1 MSIAT
6 EPTSPDGS
14 NTPPPVDELAE
25 GGGPSRPFILRPVAT
40 TLLMV
45 ALMLAG
51 LIAWKQLPLS
61 ALPQVDY
68 PTIQVRTL
76 YPGASPDVMALT
88 VTSPLERQFGQM
100 PGLTRMTSNSSA
112 GASVIT
118 MQFNL
123 DLSLDIAEQEV
134 QAAINA
140 ANSLLPSDLPAPPV
154 YAKVNPADAPVLSI
168 AVTSKTR
175 PLGEVEGIVERQFSN
190 KIAQESGVGLVSISG
205 GQRPAVRI
213 TANVTALGAHGI
225 SLETL
230 RTAISNANANQA
242 KGTFD
247 GPTKSWT
254 IDANDQLASADD
266 YAKLI
271 VAWTAS
277 GTPVVLSDVAKVESS
292 TENVRTASWMDRTP
306 AVIIDVQR
314 QPGANVIQTV
324 DSIKA
329 DLPGLEKQLPAD
341 VKVTLLTD
349 RTSGIRSSVE
359 DVQFELVLAVVL
371 VVLVIFMFL
380 GSARAT
386 LIAGLSVPL
395 SLVGAFAAM
404 WALGYSINN
413 LTLMALTI
421 ASGFVVDDAIV
432 VIENIARHIEHGM
445 KPFNAALKGASE
457 IGFTIISLTV
467 SLVAVLI
474 PLLFMGDVVGR
485 LFREFAVSLAV
496 TIVLSAVVALT
507 LVPMLAARWLKP
519 EHEERRFAF
528 VDKTMHAFDRL
539 AHKYASALDWV
550 MERPKQTLLVF
561 AGSLAVT
568 ALLFVVIPKNLFPLQ
583 DTGQLSAT
591 IIAANDT
598 GFSRM
603 SRLQNEVA
611 DALLKDPAV
620 ESLSSSVGVDGIN
633 PMLSQGRMLINLRDL
648 SARPRLAKVVE
659 NLQERATQI
668 PGVKIYLQPVQ
679 DLTIDTETGLT
690 PYRFAL
696 KGADQNAVNEWGN
709 KLAGALQNEPALRDV
724 NAQVLARGRSVVVE
738 INRDAAAR
746 LGVTALTVDN
756 ALYDAFGQRII
767 STIYT
772 QSSQNRVILQAT
784 PQMISDPSGLEQL
797 YIPLSNGT
805 QVPLGTVA
813 SVHESEAPLVLAR
826 ESQFP
831 QATIGFDLA
840 PGVSLGHAVAQIERV
855 EKKIGLPASVTTDF
869 SGSASA
875 FQQALSNEGVLV
887 AAAIVV
893 VYIVLGVLYESFIH
907 PVTILSTL
915 PSAGIGALIA
925 LLLSGYGLGVIGII
939 GIVLLIGIVKKNAIM
954 MIDFAVAAMEEE
966 GLSADKAIRQ
976 AAHLRFRPI
985 MMTTFAALFAAVPLI
1000 FGTGMGYELRQPLG
1014 MAIAGGLILSQV
1026 LTLFTTPV
1034 IFLGFEHWRE
1044 RRTLRAR
1051 HEAGTPAAANPGSTG
1066 L

>member
-1 MSIAT
+1 MSTASET
-6 EPTSPDGS
+6 TSSDGS
-14 NTPPPVDELAE
+14 NPPPPQVEVAE

-40 TLLMV
+40 TLLML

-51 LIAWKQLPLS
+51 IIAWNQLPLS

-140 ANSLLPSDLPAPPV
+140 ANSLLPSDLPAPPI
-154 YAKVNPADAPVLSI
+154 YAKVNPADAPVISI
-168 AVTSKTR
+168 AITSKTR

-213 TANVTALGAHGI
+213 TANVPALGAHGI

-271 VAWTAS
+271 VSWNNGA
-277 GTPVVLSDVAKVESS
+277 PIHLSDVASVDAS
-292 TENVRTASWMDRTP
+292 TENIRTASWMNRTP

-314 QPGANVIQTV
+314 QPGANVIATV
-324 DSIKA
+324 DHIKA
-329 DLPGLEKQLPAD
+329 DLPGLEAQLPPD
-341 VKVTLLTD
+341 MKVTLLTD

-359 DVQFELVLAVVL
+359 DVQFELVLAVGL
-371 VVLVIFMFL
+371 VVLVIFLFL

-432 VIENIARHIEHGM
+432 VIENIARHIEDGM
-445 KPFNAALKGASE
+445 KPFDAALKGASE

-507 LVPMLAARWLKP
+507 LVPMLSARWLRP
-519 EHEERRFAF
+519 EHEEKRFKL

-539 AHKYASALDWV
+539 ALRYASALDWV

-561 AGSLAVT
+561 AASIAAT
-568 ALLFVVIPKNLFPLQ
+568 ALLFVIIPKNLFPTQ
-583 DTGQLSAT
+583 DTGQISAT
-591 IIAANDT
+591 VIAANDT
-598 GFSRM
+598 GFARM
-603 SRLQNEVA
+603 SRLQGEVA
-611 DALLKDPAV
+611 DALLKDPSV
-620 ESLSSSVGVDGIN
+620 ESLSSAVGVDGIN
-633 PMLSQGRMLINLRDL
+633 PMLSQGRITINLKSIDH
-648 SARPRLAKVVE
+648 RPKLTTVMA
-659 NLQERATQI
+659 NLQDRAAQV
-668 PGVKIYLQPVQ
+668 PGVKLYLQPVQ

-709 KLAGALQNEPALRDV
+709 KLAIALQNVPALRNV
-724 NAQVLARGRSVVVE
+724 NAQVLARGRAVVVNL
-738 INRDAAAR
+738 NRDTAAR
-746 LGVTALTVDN
+746 LGVTALSVDN

-772 QSSQNRVILQAT
+772 QSSQNRVIMQGTAK
-784 PQMISDPSGLEQL
+784 MITDPAGLAQL
-797 YIPLSNGT
+797 YVPLSNGT

-813 SVHESEAPLVLAR
+813 TITESDAPLVLAR

-840 PGVSLGHAVAQIERV
+840 PGVSLGEAVSAIGKA
-855 EKKIGLPASVTTDF
+855 EKQIGLPPSVSTDF

-875 FQQALSNEGVLV
+875 FQSALANEGVLV

-925 LLLSGYGLGVIGII
+925 LDLSNYGLGVIGII

-954 MIDFAVAAMEEE
+954 MIDFAVAAQEKE
-966 GLSADKAIRQ
+966 GLPAGEAIRK

-985 MMTTFAALFAAVPLI
+985 MMTTFAALFAALPLI
-1000 FGTGMGYELRQPLG
+1000 FGQGMGHELRQPLG
-1014 MAIAGGLILSQV
+1014 LAIAGGLILSQV

-1034 IFLGFEHWRE
+1034 IFMGFETWRQRREE
-1044 RRTLRAR
+1044 RRANRAPD
-1051 HEAGTPAAANPGSTG
+1051 GTVHA
-1066 L
+1066 

>member
-1 MSIAT
+1 MSTASD
-6 EPTSPDGS
+6 PTSADG
-14 NTPPPVDELAE
+14 NRTPPPVVEVAD

-40 TLLMV
+40 TLLML

-76 YPGASPDVMALT
+76 YPGAAPDVMALT

-140 ANSLLPSDLPAPPV
+140 ANSLLPSDLPAPPI
-154 YAKVNPADAPVLSI
+154 YAKVNPADAPVISI
-168 AVTSKTR
+168 GITSKTR

-213 TANVTALGAHGI
+213 TANVPALGAHGI

-230 RTAISNANANQA
+230 RTAISNANANMA

-254 IDANDQLASADD
+254 IDANDQLNSADD
-266 YAKLI
+266 YANLI
-271 VAWTAS
+271 VAYTNNA
-277 GTPVVLSDVAKVESS
+277 PIRLSDVAKVEAS
-292 TENVRTASWMDRTP
+292 TENIRTASWMNRTP

-314 QPGANVIQTV
+314 QPGANVISTV
-324 DSIKA
+324 DHIKA
-329 DLPGLEKQLPAD
+329 DLPGLEKQLPPD
-341 VKVTLLTD
+341 IKVTLLTD
-349 RTSGIRSSVE
+349 RTSGIRASVE
-359 DVQFELVLAVVL
+359 DVQFELVLAVLL

-404 WALGYSINN
+404 WALGFSINN

-445 KPFNAALKGASE
+445 KPFDAALKGASE

-485 LFREFAVSLAV
+485 LFREFAVSLSV

-507 LVPMLAARWLKP
+507 LVPMLSARWLRP
-519 EHEERRFAF
+519 EHEEKRFKL
-528 VDKTMHAFDRL
+528 VDKSMHAFDRL

-561 AGSLAVT
+561 AGSMAIT
-568 ALLFVVIPKNLFPLQ
+568 ALLFVVIPKNLFPTQ
-583 DTGQLSAT
+583 DTGQISAT
-591 IIAANDT
+591 VIAANDT
-598 GFSRM
+598 GFARM
-603 SRLQNEVA
+603 SRLQGQVA
-611 DALLKDPAV
+611 DAILQDPAV
-620 ESLSSSVGVDGIN
+620 ESLSSAVGVDGIN
-633 PMLSQGRMLINLRDL
+633 PMLSQGRLTINLKPIEKRASL
-648 SARPRLAKVVE
+648 TKVMAS
-659 NLQERATQI
+659 LQDRAAQV
-668 PGVKIYLQPVQ
+668 PGVKLYLQPVQ

-709 KLAGALQNEPALRDV
+709 KLALALQGVPELRNV
-724 NAQVLARGRSVVVE
+724 NAQVLARGRAVVVNL
-738 INRDAAAR
+738 NRDAAAR
-746 LGVTALTVDN
+746 LGVTALSVDN

-772 QSSQNRVILQAT
+772 QSSQNRVIMQGT
-784 PQMISDPSGLEQL
+784 PQMITDPAGLAQL
-797 YIPLSNGT
+797 YIPLNSGT

-813 SVHESEAPLVLAR
+813 SISESDAPLVLAR

-840 PGVSLGHAVAQIERV
+840 PGVSLGAAVSAIEKA

-875 FQQALSNEGVLV
+875 FQSALSNEGVLV

-925 LLLSGYGLGVIGII
+925 LDLSNYGLGVIGII

-966 GLSADKAIRQ
+966 GLPPGEAIRQ

-985 MMTTFAALFAAVPLI
+985 MMTTFAALFAAIPLI
-1000 FGTGMGYELRQPLG
+1000 FGQGMGHELRQPLG
-1014 MAIAGGLILSQV
+1014 LAIAGGLILSQV

-1034 IFLGFEHWRE
+1034 IFLGFENW
-1044 RRTLRAR
+1044 RAR
-1051 HEAGTPAAANPGSTG
+1051 RAGRKAELASA
-1066 L
+1066 